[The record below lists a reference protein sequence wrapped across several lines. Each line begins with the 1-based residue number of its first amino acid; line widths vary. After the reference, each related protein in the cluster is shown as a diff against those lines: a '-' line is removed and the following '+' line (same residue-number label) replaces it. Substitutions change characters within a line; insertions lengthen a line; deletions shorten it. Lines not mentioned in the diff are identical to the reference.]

1 MFGFELAEA
10 MTGSWHSFEDPLV
23 DRVVRIQLRLFA
35 DGLRDFAR
43 TRTVSAEGVIHA
55 DGLAENGGSG
65 CTVTGEI
72 HWRLLDE
79 NRVPYALE
87 FQGDDGRTYRLRGQR
102 DFFVHNAIGSLTTM
116 TASLYDDGNVEIGR
130 AVVDFE
136 PKMELSALLKS
147 FRPKLFP
154 KRKR

>member
-10 MTGSWHSFEDPLV
+10 MTGSWHSFADPLV
-23 DRVVRIQLRLFA
+23 DRVVRIKLRLFV
-35 DGLRDFAR
+35 DGLRRFAR
-43 TRTVSAEGVIHA
+43 SRTVGAEGVIHA

-65 CTVTGEI
+65 RTITGEI
-72 HWRLLDE
+72 RWRLLDE
-79 NRVPYALE
+79 NRVPYALS
-87 FQGDDGRTYRLRGQR
+87 FQGDDGKTYRLRGQR

-116 TASLYDDGNVEIGR
+116 TASLYDDADLEIGR

-136 PKMELSALLKS
+136 PKMELPALLKS

-154 KRKR
+154 KRNR